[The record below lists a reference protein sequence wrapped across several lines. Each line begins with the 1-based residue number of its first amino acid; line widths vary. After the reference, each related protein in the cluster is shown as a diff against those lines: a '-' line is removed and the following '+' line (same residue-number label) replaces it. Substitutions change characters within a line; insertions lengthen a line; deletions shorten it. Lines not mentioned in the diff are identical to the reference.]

1 MNELT
6 VNVRIENDMLV
17 TDSRNVA
24 EVFEKRHDHVL
35 ADVERLKKDLPT
47 FREMFFK
54 STMPDK
60 YGRQQKVY
68 LMNRDGFTLLAMG
81 YTTSKAI
88 QWKLKYI
95 NAFNELEKFYNSPEQ
110 VMARALRIADETINK
125 LQNQNKTLLEDNER
139 MKPKELFADAVSTSK
154 TCILV
159 RDLAKLIKQNGVD
172 IGQNRLFEHLR
183 KNGYLTKN
191 NEPTQKSMDL
201 GLFEVRES
209 TYRKNDGST
218 VITRTTKV
226 TGKGQVYFVNKF
238 LAK

>member
-24 EVFEKRHDHVL
+24 EVFEKRHDNVL
-35 ADVERLKKDLPT
+35 ADVERLKKHLLT
-47 FREMFFK
+47 FQEMFFE

-139 MKPKELFADAVSTSK
+139 MKPKELFADAVSTSE
-154 TCILV
+154 TCILIGE
-159 RDLAKLIKQNGVD
+159 LAKLIKQNGVD
-172 IGQNRLFEHLR
+172 IGQNRLFKYMR
-183 KNGYLTKN
+183 DNGYLTKK
-191 NEPTQKSMDL
+191 NEPTQKAMNL
-201 GLFEVRES
+201 ELFEVLER
-209 TYRKNDGST
+209 TVLNADGST
-218 VITRTTKV
+218 RITRTTKV

-238 LAK
+238 LTK

>member
-159 RDLAKLIKQNGVD
+159 RDCIN
-172 IGQNRLFEHLR
+172 
-183 KNGYLTKN
+183 
-191 NEPTQKSMDL
+191 
-201 GLFEVRES
+201 
-209 TYRKNDGST
+209 
-218 VITRTTKV
+218 
-226 TGKGQVYFVNKF
+226 
-238 LAK
+238 